1 MPVFV
6 EDPSQLSKA
15 RLKSDLIAHNVAL
28 PPATS
33 RKGIYVEL
41 HTRHVDQKKCADFS
55 SDEDA
60 ETDEE
65 TNYAE
70 ILDPSSLTDDGLKA
84 ALLQHG
90 VKAGPIVASTRALY
104 ERKLRNLLFSNG
116 HDKVNDKVDEAD
128 EAVLYSDSEEE
139 ENSEE
144 EEEKPATEEIQTQT
158 EPADQCQED
167 DTQELS
173 SQGEDYVYPQCF
185 LVSSRQ
191 RVCAAKNSKPCP
203 KRNPRN
209 VLKSS
214 HSAQIPS
221 GISRASS
228 IDQPSGLATGLSEQQ
243 SILSNGSLISSQN
256 FSITQMVEEMEGRT
270 SCSSLADA
278 SDINQSVVQSHWSR
292 SNRPVV
298 KVPFEDKYNSPDLQ
312 FYTPMAGFNEWT
324 RKALYR
330 YFTVYLCISYLYLVW
345 CWLILTK
352 FISHFYMHAL

>member
-228 IDQPSGLATGLSEQQ
+228 IDQPSGLATG
-243 SILSNGSLISSQN
+243 
-256 FSITQMVEEMEGRT
+256 MEGRT